1 MKYVLCVFSPARKKF
16 KTDILLR
23 VEVPKSTSMM
33 VTENFNEVAL
43 QLIFAN
49 LFCYQYLHIPR
60 VNSYRTFLII
70 EDLQILL
77 VEQQHRAS
85 PDKLLIYKYSTFYKI
100 SDSLYH
106 RYALQRKS
114 Y

>member
-49 LFCYQYLHIPR
+49 LFCYQYLHIPKGQFLPYIF
-60 VNSYRTFLII
+60 NYRRLANTFSGTTT
-70 EDLQILL
+70 Q
-77 VEQQHRAS
+77 S
-85 PDKLLIYKYSTFYKI
+85 FT
-100 SDSLYH
+100 
-106 RYALQRKS
+106 
-114 Y
+114 